1 MQVFYKNN
9 LYIYYFLVHFKKIH
23 YLCSIFLTQNYTTMQ
38 TTVFLP
44 LSPAIKSVTIIA
56 SIIILATMG
65 YMAYQWYTTRQ
76 VMLLVTFVI
85 VAIALLSCMV
95 IIPRKLTVTTDEIN
109 IHLLAWKINIPAD
122 EIEKIE
128 HYPHGIQSSRI
139 AGAGGFFG
147 NLGLFTCKECG
158 KHLSLITD
166 PIDVCII
173 TRKSKIPIVVSVEN
187 YSVFNTI
194 LEVQEKN

>member
-1 MQVFYKNN
+1 
-9 LYIYYFLVHFKKIH
+9 
-23 YLCSIFLTQNYTTMQ
+23 
-38 TTVFLP
+38 
-44 LSPAIKSVTIIA
+44 
-56 SIIILATMG
+56 MG
-65 YMAYQWYTTRQ
+65 YMAYQWYTTKQ

-95 IIPRKLTVTTDEIN
+95 IIPRKLTVTQEAIN

-122 EIEKIE
+122 EIVKIE
-128 HYPHGIQSSRI
+128 HYPHGIDSHRI

-166 PIDVCII
+166 PMDVCII
-173 TRKSKIPIVVSVEN
+173 TRKDKKPIVVSIED
-187 YSVFNTI
+187 YTIFNTI
-194 LEVQEKN
+194 QQVEEK

>member
-1 MQVFYKNN
+1 MK
-9 LYIYYFLVHFKKIH
+9 
-23 YLCSIFLTQNYTTMQ
+23 TTN
-38 TTVFLP
+38 FLP
-44 LSPAIKSVTIIA
+44 LSQSILWITLLAL
-56 SIIILATMG
+56 IIILVG
-65 YMAYQWYTTRQ
+65 IGVIVYQWLQ
-76 VMLLVTFVI
+76 FHQPHLLFALILLVV
-85 VAIALLSCMV
+85 ALLSCMAL
-95 IIPRKLTVTTDEIN
+95 IPRKLTVTTEQIN

-173 TRKSKIPIVVSVEN
+173 TRKNKMPIAVSIADN
-187 YSVFNTI
+187 SVFNAI
-194 LEVQEKN
+194 AEIQEKN

>member
-9 LYIYYFLVHFKKIH
+9 LYIYYFLVHFKKNY
-23 YLCSIFLTQNYTTMQ
+23 YLCSIFLTQNHNTMQ
-38 TTVFLP
+38 TTAFLP
-44 LSPAIKSVTIIA
+44 LSPPIKSVTIIA

-65 YMAYQWYTTRQ
+65 YMVYQWYTTKQ

-166 PIDVCII
+166 PKDVCII
-173 TRKSKIPIVVSVEN
+173 TRKSKMPIVVSIKDN
-187 YSVFNTI
+187 SVFNAI
-194 LEVQEKN
+194 AEVQERN

>member
-1 MQVFYKNN
+1 MK
-9 LYIYYFLVHFKKIH
+9 
-23 YLCSIFLTQNYTTMQ
+23 TTH
-38 TTVFLP
+38 FLP
-44 LSPAIKSVTIIA
+44 LSQSIKWITLLA
-56 SIIILATMG
+56 LIIIIVAMI
-65 YMAYQWYTTRQ
+65 YMAYQWYTTKQ

-85 VAIALLSCMV
+85 VALAMLSCMV
-95 IIPRKLTVTTDEIN
+95 IIPRKLTVTQEAIN

-122 EIEKIE
+122 EIVKIE

-166 PIDVCII
+166 PMDVCII
-173 TRKSKIPIVVSVEN
+173 TRKSKMPIAVSITN
-187 YSVFNTI
+187 NSVFNTI
-194 LEVQEKN
+194 SEVQEKN

>member
-1 MQVFYKNN
+1 MK
-9 LYIYYFLVHFKKIH
+9 
-23 YLCSIFLTQNYTTMQ
+23 TTH
-38 TTVFLP
+38 FLP
-44 LSPAIKSVTIIA
+44 LSHPIKWITLLA
-56 SIIILATMG
+56 LIIIIVAMI
-65 YMAYQWYTTRQ
+65 YMAYQWYTTKQ

-95 IIPRKLTVTTDEIN
+95 LIPRKLTVTQEAIN
-109 IHLLAWKINIPAD
+109 IHLLAWRINIPAD
-122 EIEKIE
+122 EIVKVE

-166 PIDVCII
+166 PMDVCII
-173 TRKSKIPIVVSVEN
+173 TRKSKMPIVVSIEN

>member
-1 MQVFYKNN
+1 
-9 LYIYYFLVHFKKIH
+9 
-23 YLCSIFLTQNYTTMQ
+23 MQ
-38 TTVFLP
+38 TTDFLP

-56 SIIILATMG
+56 SIVILATMG
-65 YMAYQWYTTRQ
+65 YMAYQWYTTKQ
-76 VMLLVTFVI
+76 VVLLVTFVI

-95 IIPRKLTVTTDEIN
+95 LIPRKLMVTTEEIN

-128 HYPHGIQSSRI
+128 HYSHGIQSSRI

-147 NLGLFTCKECG
+147 NLGLFTCDECG

-166 PIDVCII
+166 PMDVCII
-173 TRKSKIPIVVSVEN
+173 TRKSKMPIVVSIADN
-187 YSVFNTI
+187 SVFNTI
-194 LEVQEKN
+194 ADIQEKN

>member
-1 MQVFYKNN
+1 MK
-9 LYIYYFLVHFKKIH
+9 
-23 YLCSIFLTQNYTTMQ
+23 TTN
-38 TTVFLP
+38 FLP
-44 LSPAIKSVTIIA
+44 LSQSILWITLLA
-56 SIIILATMG
+56 SIIILVG
-65 YMAYQWYTTRQ
+65 IGVIVYQWLQ
-76 VMLLVTFVI
+76 LQQPHLLFALILLVV
-85 VAIALLSCMV
+85 ALLSCMV
-95 IIPRKLTVTTDEIN
+95 IIPRKLTVTQEAIN

-166 PIDVCII
+166 PKDVCII
-173 TRKSKIPIVVSVEN
+173 SRKNKMPIVVSVADN
-187 YSVFNTI
+187 SVFNAI
-194 LEVQEKN
+194 AEVQEKN

>member
-1 MQVFYKNN
+1 MK
-9 LYIYYFLVHFKKIH
+9 
-23 YLCSIFLTQNYTTMQ
+23 TTH
-38 TTVFLP
+38 FLP
-44 LSPAIKSVTIIA
+44 LSHPIKWITLLA
-56 SIIILATMG
+56 LIIIIVAMI
-65 YMAYQWYTTRQ
+65 YIAYQWYTTKQ

-122 EIEKIE
+122 EIVKVE

-166 PIDVCII
+166 PMDVCII
-173 TRKSKIPIVVSVEN
+173 TRKSKMPIVVSVED
-187 YSVFNTI
+187 YSIFNTFNMI
-194 LEVQEKN
+194 EEK

>member
-1 MQVFYKNN
+1 
-9 LYIYYFLVHFKKIH
+9 
-23 YLCSIFLTQNYTTMQ
+23 MQ
-38 TTVFLP
+38 TTDFLP

-56 SIIILATMG
+56 SIIILLTMG
-65 YMAYQWYTTRQ
+65 YMAYQWYTTKQ
-76 VMLLVTFVI
+76 VVLLVTLVI

-95 IIPRKLTVTTDEIN
+95 LIPRKLTVTTEEIN

-128 HYPHGIQSSRI
+128 HYSHGIQSTRI

-147 NLGLFTCKECG
+147 NLGLFTCDECG

-166 PIDVCII
+166 PKDVFII
-173 TRKSKIPIVVSVEN
+173 TRKSKIPIVVSVEDN
-187 YSVFNTI
+187 SVFNAI
-194 LEVQEKN
+194 AEVQEKN

>member
-1 MQVFYKNN
+1 MK
-9 LYIYYFLVHFKKIH
+9 
-23 YLCSIFLTQNYTTMQ
+23 TTN
-38 TTVFLP
+38 FLP
-44 LSPAIKSVTIIA
+44 LSQSILWITLLA
-56 SIIILATMG
+56 SIILLAG
-65 YMAYQWYTTRQ
+65 IGVIVYQWLEFHQ
-76 VMLLVTFVI
+76 PHLLFALIVLVVVI
-85 VAIALLSCMV
+85 GATMV
-95 IIPRKLTVTTDEIN
+95 IIPRKITVTTEQIN

-122 EIEKIE
+122 EIVKIE

-173 TRKSKIPIVVSVEN
+173 TRKSKMPIAVSIADN
-187 YSVFNTI
+187 SVFNAI
-194 LEVQEKN
+194 SEVQEKN

>member
-1 MQVFYKNN
+1 
-9 LYIYYFLVHFKKIH
+9 
-23 YLCSIFLTQNYTTMQ
+23 MQ
-38 TTVFLP
+38 TTAFLP

-65 YMAYQWYTTRQ
+65 YMAYQWYTQ
-76 VMLLVTFVI
+76 GVLLVTLVI

-95 IIPRKLTVTTDEIN
+95 LIPRKLTVTTEEIN

-166 PIDVCII
+166 PMDVCII
-173 TRKSKIPIVVSVEN
+173 TRKSKMPIVVSIKDN
-187 YSVFNTI
+187 SVFNAITA
-194 LEVQEKN
+194 VQEKN

>member
-1 MQVFYKNN
+1 MK
-9 LYIYYFLVHFKKIH
+9 
-23 YLCSIFLTQNYTTMQ
+23 TTH
-38 TTVFLP
+38 FLP
-44 LSPAIKSVTIIA
+44 LSQSILWITLLAF
-56 SIIILATMG
+56 IIILVG
-65 YMAYQWYTTRQ
+65 IGVIVYQWLQ
-76 VMLLVTFVI
+76 LQQPHLLFALILLVV
-85 VAIALLSCMV
+85 ALLSCIV
-95 IIPRKLTVTTDEIN
+95 LIPRKLTVTTEESN

-166 PIDVCII
+166 PMDVCII
-173 TRKSKIPIVVSVEN
+173 TRKNKMPIVVSIAD
-187 YSVFNTI
+187 YSVFNAI
-194 LEVQEKN
+194 VEVQEKN

>member
-1 MQVFYKNN
+1 
-9 LYIYYFLVHFKKIH
+9 
-23 YLCSIFLTQNYTTMQ
+23 MQ
-38 TTVFLP
+38 TTTFLP

-65 YMAYQWYTTRQ
+65 YMAYQWYTTKQ
-76 VMLLVTFVI
+76 VVLLVTFVI

-95 IIPRKLTVTTDEIN
+95 IIPRKLTVKQEAIN

-122 EIEKIE
+122 EIVKIE

-166 PIDVCII
+166 PMDVCII
-173 TRKSKIPIVVSVEN
+173 TRKSKMPIVVSIEN
-187 YSVFNTI
+187 YSVFNNI

>member
-1 MQVFYKNN
+1 MK
-9 LYIYYFLVHFKKIH
+9 
-23 YLCSIFLTQNYTTMQ
+23 TTH
-38 TTVFLP
+38 FLP
-44 LSPAIKSVTIIA
+44 LSQSILWITLLA
-56 SIIILATMG
+56 SIILLAG
-65 YMAYQWYTTRQ
+65 IGVIVYQWYTTKQ

-95 IIPRKLTVTTDEIN
+95 LIPRKLTVTTDEIN

-166 PIDVCII
+166 PNDVCII
-173 TRKSKIPIVVSVEN
+173 SRKNKMPIVVSVADN
-187 YSVFNTI
+187 SVFNAI
-194 LEVQEKN
+194 AEVQERN

>member
-1 MQVFYKNN
+1 MK
-9 LYIYYFLVHFKKIH
+9 
-23 YLCSIFLTQNYTTMQ
+23 TTH
-38 TTVFLP
+38 FLP
-44 LSPAIKSVTIIA
+44 LSQSIKWITLLA
-56 SIIILATMG
+56 LIIIIVTMI
-65 YMAYQWYTTRQ
+65 YMAYQWYTTKQ

-95 IIPRKLTVTTDEIN
+95 IIPRKLTVTQEAIN
-109 IHLLAWKINIPAD
+109 IHLLTWRINVPAD
-122 EIEKIE
+122 EIVKIE

-166 PIDVCII
+166 PMDVCII
-173 TRKSKIPIVVSVEN
+173 TRKSKMPIVVSVEN
-187 YSVFNTI
+187 YSVFDTI

>member
-1 MQVFYKNN
+1 MK
-9 LYIYYFLVHFKKIH
+9 
-23 YLCSIFLTQNYTTMQ
+23 TTN
-38 TTVFLP
+38 FLP
-44 LSPAIKSVTIIA
+44 LSQSILWITLLA
-56 SIIILATMG
+56 SIILLAG
-65 YMAYQWYTTRQ
+65 IGVIVYQWLQ
-76 VMLLVTFVI
+76 LQQPHLLFALILI
-85 VAIALLSCMV
+85 VVALLSCMV
-95 IIPRKLTVTTDEIN
+95 LIPRKLTVTTEEIN

-122 EIEKIE
+122 EIVKIE

-173 TRKSKIPIVVSVEN
+173 TRKNKMPIAVSITN
-187 YSVFNTI
+187 NNVFNTI
-194 LEVQEKN
+194 SEVQEKN